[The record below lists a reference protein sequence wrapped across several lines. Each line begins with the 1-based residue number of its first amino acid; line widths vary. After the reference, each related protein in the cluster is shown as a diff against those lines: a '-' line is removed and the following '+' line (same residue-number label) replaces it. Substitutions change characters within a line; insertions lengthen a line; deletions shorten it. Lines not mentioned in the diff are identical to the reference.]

1 MASLQRRRSVEPGTA
16 FQVGC
21 AKAHAP
27 VAAPPSP
34 SNASAS
40 VDSPASPAQ
49 LHFDPFSSL
58 KSDYVVPPMS
68 SVSVDPPIPAETDSR
83 SAQDQHPMRANLPL
97 LSQPLLSTE
106 AFHLQPDHRRPSGP
120 YPHPPAPGHAT
131 AAPIPLLLS
140 TSPSPN
146 NHLNPN
152 QPVAPH
158 ARRPHSRPHHHQ
170 DEARSTIIT
179 TTVATNTGGPTLL
192 TLPPEIRRLIYQ
204 HIPDLINQQPLIYC
218 LSLFRNRRQ
227 HSLGSICRLMRAE
240 ALEMYYS
247 SNTWLIK
254 LEYRDFY
261 DSFKSWV
268 GSLDAASANSLRQL
282 RVSVR
287 STTFARGLRWHVA
300 PGGTAAAVG
309 VLPDI
314 LPMSSPQHQG
324 YHQYLLPHERASAA
338 GASYGYATFGVDLSE
353 RWADGRVEVLACD
366 GCPLAGREAKMV
378 LEGIVKGLWEKRR
391 RGEMRGVDLK
401 EAMDR
406 FLDYNGWWP

>member
-21 AKAHAP
+21 AKAAAA
-27 VAAPPSP
+27 AAPPSP
-34 SNASAS
+34 SNASVS

-49 LHFDPFSSL
+49 LQPDPFSSL

-97 LSQPLLSTE
+97 LSQPLLST
-106 AFHLQPDHRRPSGP
+106 DGRPSGP
-120 YPHPPAPGHAT
+120 AGFLHHQTAGHAT
-131 AAPIPLLLS
+131 APIPLS
-140 TSPSPN
+140 TTTTCPSSSPN
-146 NHLNPN
+146 NHLVAHLNPN
-152 QPVAPH
+152 QPGPGPH
-158 ARRPHSRPHHHQ
+158 ARHPHSRPHHQ
-170 DEARSTIIT
+170 NESRSTA
-179 TTVATNTGGPTLL
+179 TVATSPGGPTLL

-204 HIPDLINQQPLIYC
+204 HIPHLTNSQPLIYC

-227 HSLGSICRLMRAE
+227 HPLAGICRLMRAE

-247 SNTWLIK
+247 SNTWLVK

-268 GSLDAASANSLRQL
+268 ASLDAPCANALRQL

-287 STTFARGLRWHVA
+287 GVAFARGMRWDVSHA
-300 PGGTAAAVG
+300 LGSNGAAGYG

-314 LPMSSPQHQG
+314 IPMPPQQQAGQHQ
-324 YHQYLLPHERASAA
+324 YHLLPSERASAA
-338 GASYGYATFGVDLSE
+338 GAAYGYATFGVDLSE
-353 RWADGRVEVLACD
+353 RWANGRVEVLACD
-366 GCPLAGREAKMV
+366 GSKYAGLEAKMV

-391 RGEMRGVDLK
+391 RGEMRGVDLN

-406 FLDYNGWWP
+406 FLDFTGWWL

>member
-21 AKAHAP
+21 AKAAA
-27 VAAPPSP
+27 AAPPSP

-40 VDSPASPAQ
+40 VDTPASP
-49 LHFDPFSSL
+49 DPFSSL

-106 AFHLQPDHRRPSGP
+106 GFHLQLERRPSASTLV
-120 YPHPPAPGHAT
+120 HPAASHAT
-131 AAPIPLLLS
+131 ALSPPIPLSTTTLTTYPS
-140 TSPSPN
+140 TSPN
-146 NHLNPN
+146 ALAHLNPRD
-152 QPVAPH
+152 PRDPH
-158 ARRPHSRPHHHQ
+158 ARHHPHFCPRYQ
-170 DEARSTIIT
+170 NEARSAT
-179 TTVATNTGGPTLL
+179 TTTSDSSGPTLL

-204 HIPDLINQQPLIYC
+204 HIPHLTNQQPLIYC

-227 HSLGSICRLMRAE
+227 HPLAGICRLMRSE
-240 ALEMYYS
+240 ALDMYYS

-268 GSLDAASANSLRQL
+268 ASLDAPCANSLRQL

-287 STTFARGLRWHVA
+287 GAAFARGGF
-300 PGGTAAAVG
+300 GGGGGGFG
-309 VLPDI
+309 VLPDVFPMI
-314 LPMSSPQHQG
+314 LPQHAQQQQHN
-324 YHQYLLPHERASAA
+324 YHLLPSERAANA
-338 GASYGYATFGVDLSE
+338 GAAYGYATFSFDLSE
-353 RWADGRVEVLACD
+353 RWIDGRVQVLACD
-366 GCPLAGREAKMV
+366 GSKYAGLEAKMV
-378 LEGIVKGLWEKRR
+378 LEGIVKTLWEKRR
-391 RGEMRGVDLK
+391 RGEMRGADLK

-406 FLDYNGWWP
+406 FLDFTGWWL